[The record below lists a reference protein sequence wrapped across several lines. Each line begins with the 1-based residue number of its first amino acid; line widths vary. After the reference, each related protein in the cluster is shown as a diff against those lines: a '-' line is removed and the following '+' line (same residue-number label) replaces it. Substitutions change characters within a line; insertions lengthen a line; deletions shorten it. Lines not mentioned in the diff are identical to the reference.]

1 MRFRDADLRA
11 GRRSRPP
18 HPGLV
23 RLHDGV
29 PASAGGP
36 RMVAPGADLGAGPG
50 GEPPPAL
57 RARRA
62 PLTAHADSASSATAP
77 RRHPDHAGP
86 KYYRDAKIGKIYRRK
101 GAAGVARVPAHHHP
115 EPGVVRGPRGHGLL
129 GRGLDREDM
138 AVARPARR
146 VEGEA
151 ADVGALRGKPAP
163 AWRGWTPSCGARWI
177 PPPTRPGN
185 ASSASPPNAG
195 DALLPGRASRQR
207 VRGGR
212 RRGPVIARMGGAG
225 GGRPTA
231 EQHDRQRGGPPQ
243 RVWTLHRSNQSTRH
257 GGEPWS
263 HSSDS
268 TRRISTP

>member
-1 MRFRDADLRA
+1 MTAPIWLDAAGRPRPTRACWTCGREVAPMRFRDADLRA

-151 ADVGALRGKPAP
+151 ADVGALRGFIVV
-163 AWRGWTPSCGARWI
+163 PSWEDAAACMVG
-177 PPPTRPGN
+177 G
-185 ASSASPPNAG
+185 SATSRRSPF
-195 DALLPGRASRQR
+195 
-207 VRGGR
+207 R
-212 RRGPVIARMGGAG
+212 RRAARA
-225 GGRPTA
+225 T
-231 EQHDRQRGGPPQ
+231 
-243 RVWTLHRSNQSTRH
+243 
-257 GGEPWS
+257 
-263 HSSDS
+263 
-268 TRRISTP
+268 